1 MVIKYNG
8 FIILIKFEDTELNE
22 VLFSLCK
29 DLIEDANLQCDKL
42 VFKDIC
48 LEILA
53 KSRLVLNNEQFEELV
68 TFVTEILRC
77 NAESNSGRRIKIL

>member
-1 MVIKYNG
+1 MIVIKYNG
-8 FIILIKFEDTELNE
+8 FIILIQFEGTQLNE
-22 VLFSLCK
+22 ILSLCK

>member
-1 MVIKYNG
+1 M
-8 FIILIKFEDTELNE
+8 LIQFEDTKLND
-22 VLFSLCK
+22 VLVSLCK
-29 DLIEDANLQCDKL
+29 DLIEDANLQCDRL

-68 TFVTEILRC
+68 TFVTELIRC
-77 NAESNSGRRIKIL
+77 NSESNHGRRIKIL

>member
-8 FIILIKFEDTELNE
+8 FIILIQFEDTQLNE
-22 VLFSLCK
+22 ILSLCK

-53 KSRLVLNNEQFEELV
+53 KSRLVLNNEQFEELG
-68 TFVTEILRC
+68 TFVTELIRC